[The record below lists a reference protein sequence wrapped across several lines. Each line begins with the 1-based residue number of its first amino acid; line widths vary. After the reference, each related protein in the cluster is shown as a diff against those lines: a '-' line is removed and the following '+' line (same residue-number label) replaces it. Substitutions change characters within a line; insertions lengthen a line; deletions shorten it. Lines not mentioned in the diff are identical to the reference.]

1 MSEATAEQTIVEEN
15 DPVENAAKAFVQL
28 APDVQSRI
36 GAMASKSGKGLAR
49 VVSAAIQFPFAEEY
63 PRFKNQD
70 ESTLFMMML
79 QLNELRSTLSK
90 AFEKDMPSIQG
101 EVVNRTVN
109 NIIDK
114 ELNKTTEET
123 TNV

>member
-1 MSEATAEQTIVEEN
+1 MSEATAETTTVEN
-15 DPVENAAKAFVQL
+15 DPVEDAAKAFVTL
-28 APDVQSRI
+28 APDVSSRI

-79 QLNELRSTLSK
+79 QLNELRTTLSK

-101 EVVNRTVN
+101 EVVNKAVN
-109 NIIDK
+109 DIMEK
-114 ELNKTTEET
+114 ELNKTKEEK
-123 TNV
+123 TNE